1 MNKNEFQFL
10 AAIKNHQ
17 LIKIKKIDFTVS
29 HKKNEIFCIINKNLT
44 SLNTLWIMAPC
55 SSQALV
61 NSRFALMTW
70 ASASLIGLVHAL
82 TLLVR
87 TCVSWRLFEA
97 TSAKEEQ
104 LWPLWLTSMHS
115 HKPYDHNPRRI
126 SGIAVYVLDRKRSQA
141 TTPGRQLCDH
151 NLLCC
156 ECESRLQDYTCPL
169 GSLSRKRWQDVHH
182 YKLRKCISVHLLR
195 NGVWHLY

>member
-29 HKKNEIFCIINKNLT
+29 HKKNEIFCIISKNLT

-115 HKPYDHNPRRI
+115 LQTIWPQSSSNKRNRCLCSWQKTVTSDDSKETTLWSQLALLRVWKPAARLHM
-126 SGIAVYVLDRKRSQA
+126 SSWQFKQKEVAGCSSLQASQVYKRS
-141 TTPGRQLCDH
+141 P
-151 NLLCC
+151 
-156 ECESRLQDYTCPL
+156 S
-169 GSLSRKRWQDVHH
+169 S
-182 YKLRKCISVHLLR
+182 
-195 NGVWHLY
+195 